1 MGENR
6 IGSER
11 IRLRLSQQDLANRLE
26 ISNKTLS
33 QWEQDNSRCP
43 TKYIKQLAEIFDC
56 SADYLLGLSNERMSA

>member
-56 SADYLLGLSNERMSA
+56 C